1 MNPLRAENHF
11 VLLSG
16 VLTVETL
23 SRFFVR
29 VDWEKITSMFKDY
42 SEYNRALGL
51 TQEVADTTVAL
62 RHSPSIALKH
72 ILSIH
77 VLFIRMIEDKNYNDR
92 GLQSCSPH
100 ISVRSYKRYATLPL
114 SDSGVTKGPENVP
127 G

>member
-1 MNPLRAENHF
+1 M
-11 VLLSG
+11 LLSG

-29 VDWEKITSMFKDY
+29 VDWEKTTSMSKDY
-42 SEYNRALGL
+42 SEYNRVLGL

-77 VLFIRMIEDKNYNDR
+77 VLFMRMIKDKYHNGR

-100 ISVRSYKRYATLPL
+100 ISARSYARYATLPL
-114 SDSGVTKGPENVP
+114 SGSGVTKGPENVP